1 MPILYI
7 HNYDTGAQ
15 ILCTATGA
23 QLLCTATGAQLLGH
37 SYCAQLLVHS
47 YCAQLL
53 VHSYCAQLLVHS
65 YWCTA
70 TVHSYWGTATGAQLL
85 CTATGA
91 QILVHSYWC
100 TATGA
105 QLLVHRYC
113 AQILM
118 LLYSFHAQCCPSQ
131 PKPQGQRSSLTPSQR
146 WCTLGRS
153 CDCWCWR
160 WVQGNSRTSGSWT
173 ASACHTALLGNWW
186 CPVPPTPLT
195 VLIPAASATRQGGAC
210 SATLHVSLWCPRSL
224 PTPRL
229 HSCLSHLPLLTW
241 ASRAMAPL
249 NTP

>member
-1 MPILYI
+1 MHAKVFSIQIFQHFHQIPPRVCTLVLFIKYS
-7 HNYDTGAQ
+7 HNYYK
-15 ILCTATGA
+15 
-23 QLLCTATGAQLLGH
+23 QLLGH
-37 SYCAQLLVHS
+37 RYC
-47 YCAQLL
+47 
-53 VHSYCAQLLVHS
+53 
-65 YWCTA
+65 
-70 TVHSYWGTATGAQLL
+70 
-85 CTATGA
+85 
-91 QILVHSYWC
+91 
-100 TATGA
+100 A

-113 AQILM
+113 CTDTGAQILM

-195 VLIPAASATRQGGAC
+195 VLIPAASAARQGGAC